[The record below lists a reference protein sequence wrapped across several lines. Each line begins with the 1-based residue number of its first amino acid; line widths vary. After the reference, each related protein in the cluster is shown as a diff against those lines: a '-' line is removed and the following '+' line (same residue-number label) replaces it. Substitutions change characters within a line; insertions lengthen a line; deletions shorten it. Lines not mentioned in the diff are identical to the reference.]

1 MHASVTIPA
10 LFSVPSTFTMGRGL
24 GRTFLGN
31 PHHFTICML
40 MKFSVTPLST
50 SMLAVAFS
58 HVHSKFTLIFREF
71 LWLTYT
77 QSRDMACTQATQVE
91 PSKKM
96 KTVDRLGS
104 THPAV
109 EFSLLHSSLI
119 SLSAQLFYLESQL
132 LHLR

>member
-1 MHASVTIPA
+1 MHALVTIPA
-10 LFSVPSTFTMGRGL
+10 LFSVPLMFMMGRGL

-31 PHHFTICML
+31 PHRSTIRMS
-40 MKFSVTPLST
+40 MKFSVALLST
-50 SMLAVAFS
+50 SALAVAFS
-58 HVHSKFTLIFREF
+58 RVHSKFTLIFRGF

-77 QSRDMACTQATQVE
+77 QSRDMARTQATWIE

-96 KTVDRLGS
+96 KMVDRSGS

-119 SLSAQLFYLESQL
+119 SLSARLFCLVLWLSH
-132 LHLR
+132 LH